1 MKKAAPF
8 LLRFPKSP
16 TRLEAARDFDRGHSL
31 ASLLLPPAAV
41 GSLPPLQKLFYKSRE
56 ILRGS
61 ASLFTKRKNFPA
73 RGTAPGSLILK
84 RGFQ

>member
-41 GSLPPLQKLFYKSRE
+41 GSLPPC
-56 ILRGS
+56 
-61 ASLFTKRKNFPA
+61 KNFSIRAAKYFAA
-73 RGTAPGSLILK
+73 RLLYLRSEKTSRREVQRREVLFVGM
-84 RGFQ
+84 